1 MSKGPTTKVSNA
13 KLKHLIKLAETFCIK
28 AENGEWGVE
37 PGTYQAILKSVDHVK
52 TEMAKQD
59 RQRRRTM
66 NISYIEDP
74 DGNWIEFVETHKVP
88 IMKKLGWY
96 LDLKKKDPKKRLPNW
111 LLKAMSIGNR
121 VK

>member
-28 AENGEWGVE
+28 AENGEWKVQS
-37 PGTYQAILKSVDHVK
+37 GTYQAILKATDHVK

-66 NISYIEDP
+66 DISYVQDPERREAVSRSNTQKIE
-74 DGNWIEFVETHKVP
+74 GIERFV
-88 IMKKLGWY
+88 
-96 LDLKKKDPKKRLPNW
+96 D
-111 LLKAMSIGNR
+111 
-121 VK
+121 

>member
-13 KLKHLIKLAETFCIK
+13 KLKYLIKLAETFCIK

-74 DGNWIEFVETHKVP
+74 ERREMIGQRNTQRNTQKNVIEQAYDDE
-88 IMKKLGWY
+88 
-96 LDLKKKDPKKRLPNW
+96 
-111 LLKAMSIGNR
+111 
-121 VK
+121 